1 MVRPDSTGISRAPAY
16 LGCIVTGRGFLFAY
30 WAFTVCGALSQ
41 HASAKEAFCN
51 FPRSLR
57 LPPDDPHNTDDAT
70 TAVLARL
77 RFRLFPFRS
86 PLLRESLSI
95 SVPPVTEMFH
105 FTGSPP
111 SYEGAWIPPGGLPH
125 SGICGSRVACASPQL
140 FAACYALHR
149 PSVPRHSPYALI
161 TLISFSFCFF
171 RLS

>member
-1 MVRPDSTGISRAPAY
+1 MLRPTRGIF
-16 LGCIVTGRGFLFAY
+16 TGRGFLFAY
-30 WAFTVCGALSQ
+30 GALTFCGSLSQ
-41 HASAKEAFCN
+41 HDSAKDAFSH

-70 TAVLARL
+70 TAVLTRL
-77 RFRLFPFRS
+77 RFRLLPFRS

-95 SVPPVTEMFH
+95 SFPPATEMFH
-105 FTGSPP
+105 FAGCLPL
-111 SYEGAWIPPGGLPH
+111 YEGDRIPPAGLPH

-140 FAACYALHR
+140 FAACYALLR

-161 TLISFSFCFF
+161 TLSSFSFCFL